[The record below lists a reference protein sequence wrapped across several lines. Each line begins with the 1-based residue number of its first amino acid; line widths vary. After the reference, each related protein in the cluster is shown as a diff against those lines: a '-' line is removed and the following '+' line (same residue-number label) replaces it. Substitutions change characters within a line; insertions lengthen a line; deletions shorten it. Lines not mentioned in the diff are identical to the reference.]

1 MTEIEN
7 ERDTSEQ
14 IRIGVQAGDAIRLT
28 KPWKG
33 ASIGQIGI
41 IQGMRHTRLVSGN
54 ITFNYSAF
62 RDDRVV
68 TCSGGPGTI
77 ITYTD
82 RLVPTGETMLIW
94 YWRWKDGYAGG
105 DRGESYA
112 AMANVWEWDG
122 TNEWD
127 KTD

>member
-1 MTEIEN
+1 MTQKL
-7 ERDTSEQ
+7 DTSCQ
-14 IRIGVQAGDAIRLT
+14 ARIGVQAGDAVRLT
-28 KPWKG
+28 QPWKE
-33 ASIGQIGI
+33 AKIGQIGI

-68 TCSGGPGTI
+68 SCSGGAGTI

-94 YWRWKDGYAGG
+94 YWRWKNGYVEG
-105 DRGESYA
+105 DNGEEYA
-112 AMANVWEWDG
+112 MNVYVWEWDG
-122 TNEWD
+122 TN
-127 KTD
+127 